1 MVMSDVMS
9 GLAATDEYDPFAAE
23 KFVPPVLKDWTAQAA
38 SKDVATLK
46 GMGSVLSDALT
57 LPERA
62 IQNSQFAVDTGTY
75 DPRVPVEAALLPMG
89 TGAVAGVKALP
100 GEMVAGAGPIRAYH
114 SSPHDFDKFDLSKI
128 GTGEGAQ
135 VYGHG
140 LYFAENPAVS
150 GQGGQYWQ
158 QFKSR
163 FGDTPEA
170 YAANVLESA
179 KFDRGRA
186 TADLDRLLKTYGDN
200 APVTARE
207 ARALLASDKPVG
219 PRTYEV
225 NINADPAHFL
235 DWDKPLSGQSEAVRE
250 ALSPQRLGLKAAGPL
265 GEKGYY
271 GWTDAQN
278 RLIGRAQTKDLPA
291 EIFDP
296 REMAPSVYR
305 GGGTW
310 KPPEASERLREAG
323 IPGIKYLDE
332 GSRGVWDVR
341 ENSKGFRGQQSI
353 SPGYGGAM
361 SEYFPTRNAAQDW
374 INKTRTSNYVV
385 FDPNRVDIMKKYAV
399 PGAIGAGGMGA
410 LTAQDQYQPGGM

>member
-1 MVMSDVMS
+1 MVMSDVMGS
-9 GLAATDEYDPFAAE
+9 LAATDEYDPFAAE

-158 QFKSR
+158 QFKGR
-163 FGDTPEA
+163 FEGTPEA

-235 DWDKPLSGQSEAVRE
+235 DWDKPLSQMSPEVQRAVEPR
-250 ALSPQRLGLKAAGPL
+250 LSQIPKEYRSADPEGEYIWRAMHPQGGLDK
-265 GEKGYY
+265 
-271 GWTDAQN
+271 TMDFS
-278 RLIGRAQTKDLPA
+278 RTLPQQA
-291 EIFDP
+291 
-296 REMAPSVYR
+296 
-305 GGGTW
+305 T
-310 KPPEASERLREAG
+310 ERLREAG

-341 ENSKGFRGQQSI
+341 ENPKGFRGQQSI
-353 SPGYGGAM
+353 SPGYGGVM

-385 FDPNRVDIMKKYAV
+385 FDPNRVQIMKKYAV
-399 PGAIGAGGMGA
+399 PGAIGAGGIGA
-410 LTAQDQYQPGGM
+410 LAAQDEYQ